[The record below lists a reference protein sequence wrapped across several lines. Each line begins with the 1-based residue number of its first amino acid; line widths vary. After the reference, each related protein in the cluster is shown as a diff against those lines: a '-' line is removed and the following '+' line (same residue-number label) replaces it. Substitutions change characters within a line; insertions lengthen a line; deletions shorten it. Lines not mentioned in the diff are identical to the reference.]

1 MARYDVYAVLGD
13 QGYVVDVQSDLL
25 EDLNTRVVVPL
36 MSLDTAPK
44 PADRLNP
51 VFNLNGI
58 DYVLVTQ
65 FLSSVPVKR
74 LGSVVENIEHHHS
87 EIVSAVDM
95 LLQGY

>member
-1 MARYDVYAVLGD
+1 MPRYDVYNVGDD

-36 MSLDTAPK
+36 MPPGIAPK

-51 VFNLNGI
+51 VFQINGSA
-58 DYVLVTQ
+58 YVLVTQ
-65 FLSSVPVKR
+65 FLSSVPMSA
-74 LGSVVENIEHHHS
+74 LGAVVENIEMHHS

-95 LLQGY
+95 LVHGY